1 MEAEGLHT
9 ERLLLRRWR
18 PSDREPFA
26 AMNSDPEVMEHLHG
40 LMSRE
45 ESDAFIDLM
54 EAQWGGMGYGRWAI
68 EVPGEADLIGFVGLA
83 VPAFMPTDE
92 IGWRL
97 ARRFWGRGFA
107 TEAAR
112 AVLADAFERPGLTEV
127 VSFTVPANVRSTRVM
142 ERLGM
147 TNDPNDDFDHPRFPP
162 GHRLSRHVL
171 YRMDRERWVRTL
183 GA

>member
-1 MEAEGLHT
+1 
-9 ERLLLRRWR
+9 
-18 PSDREPFA
+18 
-26 AMNSDPEVMEHLHG
+26 MEHFLG
-40 LMSRE
+40 VMSRD
-45 ESDAFIDLM
+45 ESDAFVELID
-54 EAQWGGMGYGRWAI
+54 AQWRDRGYGRWAI
-68 EVPGEADLIGFVGLA
+68 EVPGEAALIGFVGLA
-83 VPAFMPTDE
+83 VPPFMPTDE

-97 ARRFWGRGFA
+97 ARRSWGRGFA

-112 AVLADAFERPGLTEV
+112 AVLADAFGRLSLTEV

-147 TNDPNDDFDHPRFPP
+147 THHPSDDFDHPRFPP

-171 YRMDRERWVRTL
+171 YRIDRERWLRTL

>member
-1 MEAEGLHT
+1 MEVEGLHT

-26 AMNSDPEVMEHLHG
+26 ALNSDPEVMEHLHG
-40 LMSRE
+40 LMSRD
-45 ESDAFIDLM
+45 ESDAFIDRI
-54 EAQWGGMGYGRWAI
+54 EADWRDRGFGLWAV
-68 EVPGEADLIGFVGLA
+68 EVPGEAELIGYAGLA
-83 VPAFMPTDE
+83 VHPFMPTPE

-97 ARRFWGRGFA
+97 ARGFWGHGFA

-112 AVLADAFERPGLTEV
+112 AVLADAFGRLGLTEV
-127 VSFTVPANVRSTRVM
+127 VSFTIPANVRSTRVM
-142 ERLGM
+142 EKLGM
-147 TNDPNDDFDHPRFPP
+147 THDPADDFDHPRFPA

-171 YRMDRERWVRTL
+171 YRIDRERWLRTL